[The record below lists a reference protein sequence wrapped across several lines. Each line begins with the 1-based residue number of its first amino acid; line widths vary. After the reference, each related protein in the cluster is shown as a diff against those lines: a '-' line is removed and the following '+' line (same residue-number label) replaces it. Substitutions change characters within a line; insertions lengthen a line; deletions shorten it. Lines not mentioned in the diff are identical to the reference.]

1 MDTQKMIDALNK
13 AVALEHTAVMQ
24 YKQHALLVSGLWRKE
39 YEGFFSD
46 QSESA
51 HGHARKFGQK
61 VVILG
66 GIPTVELGAPIRQ
79 STDLEEM
86 LNQDLELERAALQA
100 YMDAHALTDDNLP
113 LRIMLENQIEAEQE
127 DIEELEMYLG
137 MVQTSG
143 LEREVNLRRVG

>member
-1 MDTQKMIDALNK
+1 M
-13 AVALEHTAVMQ
+13 
-24 YKQHALLVSGLWRKE
+24 
-39 YEGFFSD
+39 
-46 QSESA
+46 
-51 HGHARKFGQK
+51 
-61 VVILG
+61 ILG

-143 LEREVNLRRVG
+143 LEREVNLRRVS